1 MNERDSNLLSR
12 LFALQD
18 LNYKAFHCA
27 LIPTVDPNAVIGV
40 RTPMLRALAKEF
52 GQTAQAKEFLKQ
64 LPHKYYEE
72 NNLHGMLISSMKD
85 YGQAVAALDSF
96 LPYVDNWATC
106 DLIRPKIFKKQHA
119 ELPQKV
125 RIWMASEHTY
135 TVRFGIEMLM
145 SFYLDEHFR
154 PKYLDWVSSVR
165 SEEYYVNMMIA
176 WYFATALAKQYDAA
190 LPYLEEQRLDQ
201 WTHNKTIQKAIESYR
216 ISPEQK
222 EHLRGLR
229 RKT

>member
-72 NNLHGMLISSMKD
+72 NNLHGMLISSMITD
-85 YGQAVAALDSF
+85 RL
-96 LPYVDNWATC
+96 LPHWIPFCPTWIIGPPAT
-106 DLIRPKIFKKQHA
+106 
-119 ELPQKV
+119 
-125 RIWMASEHTY
+125 
-135 TVRFGIEMLM
+135 
-145 SFYLDEHFR
+145 
-154 PKYLDWVSSVR
+154 
-165 SEEYYVNMMIA
+165 
-176 WYFATALAKQYDAA
+176 
-190 LPYLEEQRLDQ
+190 
-201 WTHNKTIQKAIESYR
+201 
-216 ISPEQK
+216 
-222 EHLRGLR
+222 
-229 RKT
+229 